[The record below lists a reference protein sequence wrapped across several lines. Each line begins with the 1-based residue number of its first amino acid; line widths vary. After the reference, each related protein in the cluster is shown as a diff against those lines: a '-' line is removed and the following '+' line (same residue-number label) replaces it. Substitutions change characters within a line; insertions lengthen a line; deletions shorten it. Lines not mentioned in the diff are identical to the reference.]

1 MYIILNKIYYA
12 HHLWKYNT
20 PIEEYELNV
29 IKRYF
34 PYHEIINPNGYIEQ
48 NRDEEIIMNYYLLK
62 TDTGEYVESYLN
74 EVYRE
79 QDDDDCPV
87 LSNEDEDGN
96 YE

>member
-1 MYIILNKIYYA
+1 MTVKELIEDLNK
-12 HHLWKYNT
+12 
-20 PIEEYELNV
+20 
-29 IKRYF
+29 YF
-34 PYHEIINPNGYIEQ
+34 KLDDKVRLQI
-48 NRDEEIIMNYYLLK
+48 K

-87 LSNEDEDGN
+87 LSNEDEDGY